1 MNFPPQLGEASYGGA
16 IRHIEKD
23 MEVKIMAR
31 KTVER
36 NISYD
41 EARKIYYVSMDLG
54 KDKDGKRR
62 KRYQT
67 YRTLHAARAGLRN
80 FLTHREE
87 ELRTPQHS
95 LTLGDWLE
103 TWMDNI
109 VRPTRAETTV
119 YGYQKIIDN
128 HVVPALGHIPL
139 LKLTPMDIQQYYIQ
153 VQQNANLS
161 SNTLRRHHDLLSS
174 SLRSAVRQ
182 DKLLQSPMDKV
193 EPPRA
198 KQKETSYY
206 RPEEL
211 KRLYSLL
218 EGHPLELCAKL
229 AGSLGMRREEICG
242 LRWESIDYQRQLL
255 YIKEARTAFGATI
268 VQKETKT
275 RSSVRTLFI
284 PDDVARLLQM
294 EQERQASKLEEPSP
308 FVVLD
313 HKGLPY
319 SPNALSLSF
328 TRFVRKND
336 LPRVTLHG
344 LRHSFATV
352 ASFQGVPLFD
362 IGKALGHATP
372 ATTGRIYTHLV
383 DHTHED
389 TLLKVSDALK

>member
-1 MNFPPQLGEASYGGA
+1 
-16 IRHIEKD
+16 
-23 MEVKIMAR
+23 MAR

-41 EARKIYYVSMDLG
+41 DIRKIYYVSMDLG
-54 KDKDGKRR
+54 KDKEGRR
-62 KRYQT
+62 VKRYQT
-67 YRTLHAARAGLRN
+67 YRTLYAARMGLRN

-87 ELRTPQHS
+87 ELRTPKHD
-95 LTLGDWLE
+95 LTLADWLE
-103 TWMDNI
+103 SWMDNI

-128 HVVPALGHIPL
+128 HLLPGLGHIPL

-153 VQQNANLS
+153 VQQNVGLC

-174 SLRSAVRQ
+174 ALRAAVRQ

-198 KQKETSYY
+198 KQKEASYY

-211 KRLYSLL
+211 KQLYTLL
-218 EGHPLELCAKL
+218 EGHSLELPARL
-229 AGSLGMRREEICG
+229 AGSLGLRREEICG
-242 LRWESIDYQRQLL
+242 LKWECIDFQRQLL
-255 YIKEARTAFGATI
+255 YIREARTAFGATI

-275 RSSVRTLFI
+275 RSSVRTLYM
-284 PDDVARLLQM
+284 PDDVARLLQT
-294 EQERQASKLEEPSP
+294 ELTRQDRLFREGRLKEPSQ

-313 HKGLPY
+313 HKCLPY
-319 SPNALSLSF
+319 SPNALSLAF

-372 ATTGRIYTHLV
+372 ATTGKIYTHLV

>member
-1 MNFPPQLGEASYGGA
+1 
-16 IRHIEKD
+16 
-23 MEVKIMAR
+23 MAR

-41 EARKIYYVSMDLG
+41 DQRKIYYVSMDLG
-54 KDKDGKRR
+54 KDDSGKRM

-67 YRTLHAARAGLRN
+67 YRTLYAARQGLRS

-87 ELRTPQHS
+87 ELRTPKHD

-103 TWMDNI
+103 SWMENI

-128 HVVPALGHIPL
+128 HLIPALGDIPL

-153 VQQNANLS
+153 VQQTANLS
-161 SNTLRRHHDLLSS
+161 NNTLRRHHDLLSS

-182 DKLLQSPMDKV
+182 DKLLVSPMDRV

-198 KQKETSYY
+198 KQKEASYY

-211 KRLYSLL
+211 KQLYALL
-218 EGHPLELCAKL
+218 EGHPLELCVKL

-242 LRWESIDYQRQLL
+242 LKWDCIDYQRQLL
-255 YIKEARTAFGATI
+255 YIREARTAFGATI

-275 RSSVRTLFI
+275 RSSVRTLFL
-284 PDDVARLLQM
+284 PDDVARLLQL
-294 EQERQASKLEEPSP
+294 EQARQEAWLRDGKLKEPSQ

-313 HKGLPY
+313 HKGYPY
-319 SPNALSLSF
+319 SPNALSLAF
-328 TRFVRKND
+328 TRFVKKNN

-372 ATTGRIYTHLV
+372 ATTGKVYTHLV
-383 DHTHED
+383 DHTHEE
-389 TLLKVSDALK
+389 TVMKVSDALK

>member
-1 MNFPPQLGEASYGGA
+1 
-16 IRHIEKD
+16 
-23 MEVKIMAR
+23 MAR

-41 EARKIYYVSMDLG
+41 DQRKLYYVSMDLG
-54 KDKDGKRR
+54 KDQAGRR
-62 KRYQT
+62 IKRYQT
-67 YRTLHAARAGLRN
+67 YRTLYAARMGLRN

-87 ELRTPQHS
+87 ELRTPRHE
-95 LTLGDWLE
+95 LTLADWLE
-103 TWMDNI
+103 SWMDNI

-128 HVVPALGHIPL
+128 HLVPALGDIPL

-153 VQQNANLS
+153 VQQNASLS

-182 DKLLQSPMDKV
+182 DKLLLSPMDRV

-198 KQKETSYY
+198 KQKEASYY

-211 KRLYSLL
+211 KQLYTLL

-242 LRWESIDYQRQLL
+242 LKWECIDYQRQLL
-255 YIKEARTAFGATI
+255 SIREARTAFGATI

-275 RSSVRTLFI
+275 RSSVRTLYM
-284 PDDVARLLQM
+284 PDDVVRLLRA
-294 EQERQASKLEEPSP
+294 EQERQIELFRTGRLSEPSQ

-313 HKGLPY
+313 HKGWPY
-319 SPNALSLSF
+319 SPNALSLAF
-328 TRFVRKND
+328 TRFVKKNG

-372 ATTGRIYTHLV
+372 ATTGKIYTHLV
-383 DHTHED
+383 DHTHAD

>member
-1 MNFPPQLGEASYGGA
+1 
-16 IRHIEKD
+16 
-23 MEVKIMAR
+23 MAR

-41 EARKIYYVSMDLG
+41 DIRKIYYVSMDLG
-54 KDKDGKRR
+54 KDKEGRR
-62 KRYQT
+62 VKRYQT
-67 YRTLHAARAGLRN
+67 YRTLYAARMGLRD
-80 FLTHREE
+80 FLTHREQ
-87 ELRTPQHS
+87 ELRAPKHD
-95 LTLGDWLE
+95 LTLADWLE
-103 TWMDNI
+103 SWMDNI

-128 HVVPALGHIPL
+128 HLLPGLGHIPL

-153 VQQNANLS
+153 VQQNVGLC

-174 SLRSAVRQ
+174 ALRAAVRQ

-198 KQKETSYY
+198 KQKEASYY

-211 KRLYSLL
+211 KQLYTLL
-218 EGHPLELCAKL
+218 EGHSLELPARL
-229 AGSLGMRREEICG
+229 AGSLGLRREEICG
-242 LRWESIDYQRQLL
+242 LKWECIDFQRQLL
-255 YIKEARTAFGATI
+255 SIKEARTAFGATI
-268 VQKETKT
+268 LQKETKT
-275 RSSVRTLFI
+275 RSSVRTLYM
-284 PDDVARLLQM
+284 PDDVARLLQT
-294 EQERQASKLEEPSP
+294 ELTRQDRLFREGRLKEPGQ

-313 HKGLPY
+313 HKCLPY
-319 SPNALSLSF
+319 SPNALSLAF

-372 ATTGRIYTHLV
+372 ATTGKIYTHLV

>member
-1 MNFPPQLGEASYGGA
+1 
-16 IRHIEKD
+16 
-23 MEVKIMAR
+23 MAR

-41 EARKIYYVSMDLG
+41 DVRRIYYVSMDLG
-54 KDKDGKRR
+54 KDKDGKRL

-67 YRTLHAARAGLRN
+67 YRTLYAARMGLRG

-87 ELRTPQHS
+87 ELNTPRHD
-95 LTLGDWLE
+95 LTLADWLE
-103 TWMDNI
+103 SWMDNI

-128 HVVPALGHIPL
+128 HIVPALGHIPL

-153 VQQNANLS
+153 VQQSANLS

-174 SLRSAVRQ
+174 ALRSAVRQ
-182 DKLLQSPMDKV
+182 DKLLVSPIDKV

-198 KQKETSYY
+198 KQKEASYY

-211 KRLYSLL
+211 KRLYTLI
-218 EGHPLELCAKL
+218 EGHPLELCVKL

-242 LRWESIDYQRQLL
+242 LKWDCVDLQRQLL
-255 YIKEARTAFGATI
+255 FIREARTAYGATV
-268 VQKETKT
+268 VQKETKN
-275 RSSVRTLFI
+275 RSSVRTLFL
-284 PDDVARLLQM
+284 PDDLIRLLRM
-294 EQERQASKLEEPSP
+294 EQARQADWLRQGKLKEPSQ
-308 FVVLD
+308 FVVLNYQ
-313 HKGLPY
+313 GRPY
-319 SPNALSLSF
+319 SPNALSVAF
-328 TRFVRKND
+328 TRFVRTND

-372 ATTGRIYTHLV
+372 ATTGKIYTHLV
-383 DHTHED
+383 DQTHED
-389 TLLKVSDALK
+389 TLIKVADALK

>member
-1 MNFPPQLGEASYGGA
+1 
-16 IRHIEKD
+16 
-23 MEVKIMAR
+23 MAR

-41 EARKIYYVSMDLG
+41 DVRRIYYVSMDLG
-54 KDKDGKRR
+54 KDKDGKRV

-67 YRTLHAARAGLRN
+67 YRTLYAARMGLRG

-87 ELRTPQHS
+87 EINTPKHD
-95 LTLGDWLE
+95 LTLADWLE
-103 TWMDNI
+103 SWMDNI

-119 YGYQKIIDN
+119 YGYQKIIEN
-128 HVVPALGHIPL
+128 HLVPALGHVPL

-153 VQQNANLS
+153 VQQSANLS

-174 SLRSAVRQ
+174 ALRSAVRQ
-182 DKLLQSPMDKV
+182 DKLLVSPIDKV

-198 KQKETSYY
+198 KQKEASYY

-211 KRLYSLL
+211 KQLYSLI
-218 EGHPLELCAKL
+218 EGHPLELCVKL

-242 LRWESIDYQRQLL
+242 LKWDCVDFQRQILF
-255 YIKEARTAFGATI
+255 IREARTAYGATV
-268 VQKETKT
+268 VQKETKN
-275 RSSVRTLFI
+275 RSSVRTLFL
-284 PDDVARLLQM
+284 PDDLIRLLHM
-294 EQERQASKLEEPSP
+294 EQARQADWLRQGRLKEPSQ
-308 FVVLD
+308 FVVLNYQ
-313 HKGLPY
+313 GVPY
-319 SPNALSLSF
+319 SPNALSVAF
-328 TRFVRKND
+328 TRFVRNNG

-372 ATTGRIYTHLV
+372 ATTGKIYTHLV
-383 DHTHED
+383 DQTHED

>member
-1 MNFPPQLGEASYGGA
+1 
-16 IRHIEKD
+16 
-23 MEVKIMAR
+23 MAR

-41 EARKIYYVSMDLG
+41 DVRRIYYVSMDLG
-54 KDKDGKRR
+54 KDKDGKRL

-67 YRTLHAARAGLRN
+67 YRTLYAARMGLRS

-87 ELRTPQHS
+87 EINTPRHD
-95 LTLGDWLE
+95 LTLADWLE
-103 TWMDNI
+103 SWMDNI

-128 HVVPALGHIPL
+128 HLVPALGHVPL

-153 VQQNANLS
+153 VQQTANLS

-174 SLRSAVRQ
+174 ALRSAVRQ
-182 DKLLQSPMDKV
+182 DKLLVSPMDKV

-198 KQKETSYY
+198 KQKEASYY

-211 KRLYSLL
+211 KRLYTLV
-218 EGHPLELCAKL
+218 EGHPLELCVKL

-242 LRWESIDYQRQLL
+242 LKWECVDLQRQLL
-255 YIKEARTAFGATI
+255 SIREARTAYGATV
-268 VQKETKT
+268 VQKETKN
-275 RSSVRTLFI
+275 RSSVRTLFL
-284 PDDVARLLQM
+284 PDDLARLLHM
-294 EQERQASKLEEPSP
+294 EQARQEDWLRQGKLKEPSQ
-308 FVVLD
+308 FVVLNYQ
-313 HKGLPY
+313 GVPY
-319 SPNALSLSF
+319 SPNALSVAF
-328 TRFVRKND
+328 TRFVRNND

-372 ATTGRIYTHLV
+372 ATTGKIYTHLV
-383 DHTHED
+383 DQTHED

>member
-1 MNFPPQLGEASYGGA
+1 
-16 IRHIEKD
+16 
-23 MEVKIMAR
+23 MAR

-41 EARKIYYVSMDLG
+41 DVRKIYYVSMDLG
-54 KDKDGKRR
+54 KDKDGKRL

-67 YRTLHAARAGLRN
+67 YRTLYAARMGLRG

-87 ELRTPQHS
+87 ELNTPRHD
-95 LTLGDWLE
+95 LTLADWLE
-103 TWMDNI
+103 SWMENI

-128 HVVPALGHIPL
+128 HIVPALGHIPL
-139 LKLTPMDIQQYYIQ
+139 LKLTPMDIQQYYNQ
-153 VQQNANLS
+153 VRQSANLS

-174 SLRSAVRQ
+174 ALRSAVRQ
-182 DKLLQSPMDKV
+182 DKLLVSPIDKV

-198 KQKETSYY
+198 KQKEASYY

-211 KRLYSLL
+211 KRLYSLI
-218 EGHPLELCAKL
+218 EGHSLELCVKL

-242 LRWESIDYQRQLL
+242 LKWDCVDFQRQILF
-255 YIKEARTAFGATI
+255 IREARTAYGATV
-268 VQKETKT
+268 VQKETKN
-275 RSSVRTLFI
+275 RSSVRTLFL
-284 PDDVARLLQM
+284 PDDLIRLFRA
-294 EQERQASKLEEPSP
+294 EQARQADWLREGRLKEPSQ
-308 FVVLD
+308 FVVLNYQ
-313 HKGLPY
+313 GVPY
-319 SPNALSLSF
+319 SPNALSVAF
-328 TRFVRKND
+328 TRFVRNNG

-372 ATTGRIYTHLV
+372 ATTGKIYTHLV
-383 DHTHED
+383 DQTHED
-389 TLLKVSDALK
+389 TLIKVADALK

>member
-1 MNFPPQLGEASYGGA
+1 
-16 IRHIEKD
+16 
-23 MEVKIMAR
+23 MAR
-31 KTVER
+31 KKVER

-41 EARKIYYVSMDLG
+41 DQRKTYYVSMDLG
-54 KDKDGKRR
+54 KDASGKRM

-67 YRTLHAARAGLRN
+67 YPTLYAARKGLRQ
-80 FLTHREE
+80 FLMHREE
-87 ELRTPQHS
+87 ELRTPRHE
-95 LTLGDWLE
+95 LTLADWLE
-103 TWMDNI
+103 SWMENI
-109 VRPTRAETTV
+109 VQPTRAETTV

-128 HVVPALGHIPL
+128 HLIPALGDIPL

-153 VQQNANLS
+153 VQQTANLS
-161 SNTLRRHHDLLSS
+161 NNTLRRHHDLLSS

-182 DKLLQSPMDKV
+182 DKLLVSPMDRV

-198 KQKETSYY
+198 KQKEASYY
-206 RPEEL
+206 RPDEL
-211 KRLYSLL
+211 KRLYALI
-218 EGHPLELCAKL
+218 EGHPLELCTKL

-242 LRWESIDYQRQLL
+242 LKWECIDYQRQLL
-255 YIKEARTAFGATI
+255 FIREARTAFGATI

-275 RSSVRTLFI
+275 RSSVRTLFLSE
-284 PDDVARLLQM
+284 DMLRLLQT
-294 EQERQASKLEEPSP
+294 EQTRQKELYRSGQLQTPSE

-319 SPNALSLSF
+319 SPNALSLAF
-328 TRFVRKND
+328 TRFVKKNG

-362 IGKALGHATP
+362 IGKALGHSTP

-383 DHTHED
+383 DHTHEE
-389 TLLKVSDALK
+389 TLMKVFDALK

>member
-1 MNFPPQLGEASYGGA
+1 
-16 IRHIEKD
+16 
-23 MEVKIMAR
+23 MAR

-41 EARKIYYVSMDLG
+41 DIRRIYYVSMDLG
-54 KDKDGKRR
+54 KDKDGKRM

-87 ELRTPQHS
+87 ELRAPKHD
-95 LTLGDWLE
+95 LTLSDWLE
-103 TWMDNI
+103 LWMENI

-128 HVVPALGHIPL
+128 HINPALGDIPL

-153 VQQNANLS
+153 VQQSANLS
-161 SNTLRRHHDLLSS
+161 SNTLRRHHDLLTS

-182 DKLLQSPMDKV
+182 DKLLLSPMDKV
-193 EPPRA
+193 EPPRP
-198 KQKETSYY
+198 QRKEASYY

-211 KRLYSLL
+211 KRLYTLL

-242 LRWESIDYQRQLL
+242 LKWESIDFQRQLL
-255 YIKEARTAFGATI
+255 FVREARTAFGATV

-275 RSSVRTLFI
+275 RSSVRTLFM
-284 PDDVARLLQM
+284 PDDVVRLLQA
-294 EQERQASKLEEPSP
+294 ERVRQEKLLQEGRLKDQSEH
-308 FVVLD
+308 VVLD

-319 SPNALSLSF
+319 SPNALSLAF

-362 IGKALGHATP
+362 IGKALGHSTP
-372 ATTGRIYTHLV
+372 ATTGKIYTHLV

-389 TLLKVSDALK
+389 TMNTGSDAIK

>member
-1 MNFPPQLGEASYGGA
+1 
-16 IRHIEKD
+16 
-23 MEVKIMAR
+23 MAR
-31 KTVER
+31 KNVER

-41 EARKIYYVSMDLG
+41 DVRKIYYVSMDLG
-54 KDKDGKRR
+54 KDKEGKRT

-67 YRTLHAARAGLRN
+67 YRTLRAARIGLRD
-80 FLTHREE
+80 FLAHREE
-87 ELRTPQHS
+87 ELNAPKHD

-103 TWMDNI
+103 SWMDNI

-128 HVVPALGHIPL
+128 HVGPGLGHIPL

-153 VQQNANLS
+153 VQQSASLS
-161 SNTLRRHHDLLSS
+161 SNTLRRHHDLLSA
-174 SLRSAVRQ
+174 SLRAAVRQ
-182 DKLLQSPMDKV
+182 DKLLRSPMDKV

-198 KQKETSYY
+198 QQKEASYY

-211 KRLYSLL
+211 KQLYALL
-218 EGHPLELCAKL
+218 EGHPLELSAKL

-242 LRWESIDYQRQLL
+242 LKWDCIDFQRQLL
-255 YIKEARTAFGATI
+255 YIREARTAFGATI

-275 RSSVRTLFI
+275 RSSVRTLFLSE
-284 PDDVARLLQM
+284 DMLRLLQA
-294 EQERQASKLEEPSP
+294 EQDRQAEKLREGRLKEPSEHI
-308 FVVLD
+308 VLD
-313 HKGLPY
+313 HKGRPY
-319 SPNALSLSF
+319 SPNALSLAF
-328 TRFVRKND
+328 TRFVRDHD

>member
-1 MNFPPQLGEASYGGA
+1 
-16 IRHIEKD
+16 
-23 MEVKIMAR
+23 MAR

-41 EARKIYYVSMDLG
+41 DVRRIYYVSMDLG
-54 KDKDGKRR
+54 KDKDGKRI

-67 YRTLHAARAGLRN
+67 YRTLYAARMGLRS

-87 ELRTPQHS
+87 EINTPKHD
-95 LTLGDWLE
+95 LTLADWLE
-103 TWMDNI
+103 SWMDNI

-119 YGYQKIIDN
+119 YGYQKIIEN
-128 HVVPALGHIPL
+128 HLIPALGHVPL

-153 VQQNANLS
+153 VQQTANLS

-174 SLRSAVRQ
+174 ALRSAVRQ
-182 DKLLQSPMDKV
+182 DKLLVSPIDKV

-198 KQKETSYY
+198 KQKEASYY

-211 KRLYSLL
+211 KRLYTLV
-218 EGHPLELCAKL
+218 EGHPLELCVKL

-242 LRWESIDYQRQLL
+242 LKWECVDLQRQLL
-255 YIKEARTAFGATI
+255 SIREARTAYGATV
-268 VQKETKT
+268 VQKETKN
-275 RSSVRTLFI
+275 RSSVRTLFL
-284 PDDVARLLQM
+284 PDDLIRLLHM
-294 EQERQASKLEEPSP
+294 EQTRQADWLRQGKLKEPSQ
-308 FVVLD
+308 FVVLNYQ
-313 HKGLPY
+313 GVPY
-319 SPNALSLSF
+319 SPNALSVAF
-328 TRFVRKND
+328 TRFVRNND

-372 ATTGRIYTHLV
+372 ATTGKIYTHLV
-383 DHTHED
+383 DQTHED

>member
-1 MNFPPQLGEASYGGA
+1 
-16 IRHIEKD
+16 
-23 MEVKIMAR
+23 ME
-31 KTVER
+31 
-36 NISYD
+36 
-41 EARKIYYVSMDLG
+41 
-54 KDKDGKRR
+54 
-62 KRYQT
+62 
-67 YRTLHAARAGLRN
+67 
-80 FLTHREE
+80 
-87 ELRTPQHS
+87 
-95 LTLGDWLE
+95 
-103 TWMDNI
+103 NI

-128 HVVPALGHIPL
+128 HILPALGDIPL

-182 DKLLQSPMDKV
+182 DKLLISPMDKV

-198 KQKETSYY
+198 KQKEASYY
-206 RPEEL
+206 RPDEL
-211 KRLYSLL
+211 KRLYALV
-218 EGHPLELCAKL
+218 EGHSLELCVKL

-242 LRWESIDYQRQLL
+242 LKWECIDYRRQLL
-255 YIKEARTAFGATI
+255 LIREARTAFGATI

-275 RSSVRTLFI
+275 RSSVRTLYLS
-284 PDDVARLLQM
+284 DDLASLLRG
-294 EQERQASKLEEPSP
+294 EQERQEELYRSGKLKEPSQ

-319 SPNALSLSF
+319 SPNALSLAF

-344 LRHSFATV
+344 LLHSFATV

-372 ATTGRIYTHLV
+372 ATTGKIYTHLV
-383 DHTHED
+383 DHTHEE
-389 TLLKVSDALK
+389 TLMKVSDALK

>member
-1 MNFPPQLGEASYGGA
+1 
-16 IRHIEKD
+16 
-23 MEVKIMAR
+23 MAR

-41 EARKIYYVSMDLG
+41 DTRNIYYVSMDLG
-54 KDKDGKRR
+54 KDKDGKRL

-67 YRTLHAARAGLRN
+67 YRTLYAARMGLRS

-87 ELRTPQHS
+87 EINTPRHD
-95 LTLGDWLE
+95 LTLADWLE
-103 TWMDNI
+103 SWMENI
-109 VRPTRAETTV
+109 VQPTRAETTV
-119 YGYQKIIDN
+119 YGYQKIIEN
-128 HVVPALGHIPL
+128 HLVPALGHIPL

-174 SLRSAVRQ
+174 ALRSAVRQ
-182 DKLLQSPMDKV
+182 DKLLVSPMDKV

-198 KQKETSYY
+198 RQKEASYY

-211 KRLYSLL
+211 KRLYTLI
-218 EGHPLELCAKL
+218 EGHSLELCVKL

-242 LRWESIDYQRQLL
+242 LKWECVDFQRQILF
-255 YIKEARTAFGATI
+255 IREARTAYGATV
-268 VQKETKT
+268 VQKETKN
-275 RSSVRTLFI
+275 RSSVRTLFL
-284 PDDVARLLQM
+284 PDDLARLLRM
-294 EQERQASKLEEPSP
+294 EQARQGDLLREGKLKQPSQ
-308 FVVLD
+308 FVVLNYQ
-313 HKGLPY
+313 GVPY
-319 SPNALSLSF
+319 SPNALSVAF
-328 TRFVRKND
+328 TRFVRSNN

-352 ASFQGVPLFD
+352 ASLQGVPLFD

-372 ATTGRIYTHLV
+372 ATTGKIYTHLV
-383 DHTHED
+383 DHTHAD

>member
-1 MNFPPQLGEASYGGA
+1 
-16 IRHIEKD
+16 
-23 MEVKIMAR
+23 MAR

-41 EARKIYYVSMDLG
+41 DKRKIYYVSMDLG
-54 KDKDGKRR
+54 KDQNGKRM

-67 YRTLHAARAGLRN
+67 YRTLHAARMGLRD
-80 FLTHREE
+80 FLMHREE
-87 ELRTPQHS
+87 ELRTPKHDM
-95 LTLGDWLE
+95 TLADWLE
-103 TWMDNI
+103 SWMDNI

-128 HVVPALGHIPL
+128 HLAPALGDIPL

-153 VQQNANLS
+153 VQQSANLS

-182 DKLLQSPMDKV
+182 EKLLISPMDRV

-198 KQKETSYY
+198 KQKEASYY

-242 LRWESIDYQRQLL
+242 LKWDCIDFQRQLL
-255 YIKEARTAFGATI
+255 YIREARTAFGATI

-275 RSSVRTLFI
+275 RSSVRTLFL
-284 PDDVARLLQM
+284 PDDVARLLQD
-294 EQERQASKLEEPSP
+294 EQARQAEKLPEPSQ

-313 HKGLPY
+313 HKGYPY
-319 SPNALSLSF
+319 SPNALTLAF
-328 TRFVRKND
+328 TRFVRKNG

-372 ATTGRIYTHLV
+372 ATTGKIYTHLV
-383 DHTHED
+383 DHTHEE